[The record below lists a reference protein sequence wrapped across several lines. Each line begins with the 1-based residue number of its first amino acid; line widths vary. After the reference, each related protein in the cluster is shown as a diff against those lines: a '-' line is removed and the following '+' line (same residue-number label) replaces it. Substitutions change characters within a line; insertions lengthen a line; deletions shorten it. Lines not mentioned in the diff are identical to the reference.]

1 MAQFRLEML
10 AVWSNDGK
18 FEKLKEIDQK
28 MQIEECADDD
38 DDEEEDLE

>member
-18 FEKLKEIDQK
+18 FEALKEMDK
-28 MQIEECADDD
+28 MLIEECEDDD

>member
-18 FEKLKEIDQK
+18 FEKLKEIDR
-28 MQIEECADDD
+28 MLIEECEDE